1 MVCLICEIGSLLS
14 LASTAHLANAHKI
27 RSPNVVAAEALFR
40 GMVEIGSEVRI
51 TQPALFHV
59 VEIVFVQHHAI
70 VFEAWT
76 TRDFRIGGHLF
87 LIHFSTCKKLGNL
100 FCELVLSI

>member
-1 MVCLICEIGSLLS
+1 
-14 LASTAHLANAHKI
+14 
-27 RSPNVVAAEALFR
+27 
-40 GMVEIGSEVRI
+40 
-51 TQPALFHV
+51 
-59 VEIVFVQHHAI
+59 VQHHAI